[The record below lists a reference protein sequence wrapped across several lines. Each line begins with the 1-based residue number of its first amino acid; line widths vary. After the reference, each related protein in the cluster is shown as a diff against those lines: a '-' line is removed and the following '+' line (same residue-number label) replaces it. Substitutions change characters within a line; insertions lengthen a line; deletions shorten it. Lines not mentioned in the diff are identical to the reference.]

1 MILCRE
7 VLASTDGDEGDE
19 NMIMQTPQDNDAAA
33 HVGGPGMVGGWVV
46 DEEASHRFATAVV
59 IRPVTHTHQK
69 VVSPLN
75 CISHFTRVTRVETRD
90 ERLFC
95 NKM

>member
-1 MILCRE
+1 M
-7 VLASTDGDEGDE
+7 
-19 NMIMQTPQDNDAAA
+19 
-33 HVGGPGMVGGWVV
+33 V

-90 ERLFC
+90 ERLFLQQDVRRGEETELL
-95 NKM
+95 NVVVEVLLRPFGPSERSDRRSFGI